1 MKHKKTFPHI
11 QPHKLYQIYT
21 KSTKYKSELLTKNL
35 VPGQTVYDE
44 NLVTDKGVQY
54 RTWDPSRS
62 KLAAGILN
70 GLDQTGIKKGSTVL
84 YLGSSSG
91 TTISHVSDMV
101 ESDGC
106 IYGIDIS
113 SFMLRDLVLL
123 SKTRP
128 NIVPLLGNAGKPQ
141 DYATLVTPD
150 DIIYQ
155 DIAQPDQTRIFLKNC
170 NLFLKRGGFG
180 IYCVKSRSIDITK
193 KPKQIYAQVRSELE
207 QHLTVIDF
215 RILDPYE
222 KDHCL
227 FFVKKK

>member
-1 MKHKKTFPHI
+1 MKQKKQFLRI

-21 KSTKYKSELLTKNL
+21 RSSKNRTDLLTKNL

-44 NLVTDKGVQY
+44 ALVTDKGVQY

-62 KLAAGILN
+62 KLAAGILK

-84 YLGSSSG
+84 YLGASSG
-91 TTISHVSDMV
+91 TTISHISDMV
-101 ESDGC
+101 ETEGI

-128 NIVPLLGNAGKPQ
+128 NIIPLLGNASKPQ
-141 DYATLVTPD
+141 EYASLVTAAD
-150 DIIYQ
+150 VIYQ

-170 NLFLKRGGFG
+170 DQFLRRGGFG

-207 QHLTVIDF
+207 KQLTVIDF

-222 KDHCL
+222 KDHCI